1 MSEYQLHPLCSLFPR
16 MAGAEFETLVAD
28 IKANGQREPIIIHD
42 GMILDGGNR
51 YRACIEAGIPPE
63 TMQFG
68 GGNLVSYVLSANLH
82 RRHLSAGQQAAIV
95 ASCQDWQKAA
105 KQGAARDTDKGVR
118 VHLSTVEDRA
128 KVSGASISTQKRA
141 DKVAKADPELAK
153 QVGLGEKTLPQ
164 AVEEVTGKRPGTKPK
179 KPKKPAKQKQ
189 KSEPIIDE
197 TEKRLERANDAI
209 DSLVEENDRYKNQLS
224 AFVFEGSE
232 EEKKELLGRL
242 DAMSKELKTAN
253 AMVAAITRSRDQ
265 LMIENASLK
274 RHVAMLQKQIK
285 KAA

>member
-51 YRACIEAGIPPE
+51 YRACIEVGTPPE

-68 GGNLVSYVLSANLH
+68 GGNIVSYVLSANLH

-105 KQGAARDTDKGVR
+105 KHGGARDTEQGATL
-118 VHLSTVEDRA
+118 HLDSVAKRA
-128 KVSGASISTQKRA
+128 EQSGASVRTQKMA
-141 DKVAKADPELAK
+141 DQVAQADPALAK
-153 QVGLGEKTLPQ
+153 QVAHGEVSLPK
-164 AVEEVTGKRPGTKPK
+164 AVAQVEAK
-179 KPKKPAKQKQ
+179 KPKKDKKKKPKPPKTKQ
-189 KSEPIIDE
+189 EPVDSD
-197 TEKRLERANDAI
+197 TEKRLESANDAI
-209 DSLVEENDRYKNQLS
+209 VSLVEENDRYKNQL
-224 AFVFEGSE
+224 AALVFEGSE
-232 EEKKELLGRL
+232 EEKEELLGRL
-242 DAMSKELKTAN
+242 DTLSKELKTAN

-274 RHVAMLQKQIK
+274 RHVAMMQKQIK